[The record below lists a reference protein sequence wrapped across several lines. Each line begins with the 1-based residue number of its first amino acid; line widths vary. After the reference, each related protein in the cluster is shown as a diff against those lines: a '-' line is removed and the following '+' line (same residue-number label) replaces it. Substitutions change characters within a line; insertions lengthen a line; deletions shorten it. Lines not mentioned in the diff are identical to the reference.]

1 MKIRQFEYAVF
12 SAGRMISG
20 SFSVKPAISAERAT
34 QKAAWK
40 AQELAHSNGWE
51 FDLINFS
58 VAIQTIS

>member
-1 MKIRQFEYAVF
+1 
-12 SAGRMISG
+12 MISG